1 MILGGIEMSAETMQ
15 WLNTYTLR
23 GFTETR
29 GTAWHYMLSAQ
40 GEESYHYPGAI
51 PVEDVIRRLMSWEA
65 LAVPMHYTVPE
76 IITTDGVTEA
86 RTFEAPGR
94 KVIVRSDTGE
104 VLGVFRDSY
113 EIHQFSEWL
122 VDGIAGLIDTSKGDL
137 AIGSAGLLKGGAV
150 GWVQVDMPENITT
163 PEGVEFRPHLFA
175 TTSHDG
181 SLATTYGKS
190 VTAIVCD
197 NTLSAALGESGEK
210 FSVRHSKNSG
220 LRIND
225 ARDALNM
232 IHTVESDFA
241 EEVAKL
247 TKIKVTGPKFSKFLD
262 LWAPIP
268 TDETAKNG
276 RVDPRA
282 VTLAERKR
290 ETFTGLYT
298 SDPRVTPWKGTG
310 FGVLQADNT
319 FGQHMTAVRDGSEDE
334 TKKGAK
340 RYARSIMQAA
350 DGTLDRATRE
360 ARTMLMQAVG

>member
-1 MILGGIEMSAETMQ
+1 MSRESME
-15 WLNTYTLR
+15 WLNTNTLR
-23 GFTETR
+23 GFTDSR
-29 GTAWHYMLSAQ
+29 GTAWHYMLQHQ
-40 GEESYHYPGAI
+40 GEESNHYPGAI
-51 PVEDVIRRLMSWEA
+51 PVDDVIRRLMSWQA
-65 LAVPMHYTVPE
+65 LAVGMSYTIPE
-76 IITTDGVTEA
+76 LITDDGVTEA

-150 GWVQVDMPENITT
+150 GWVQVDVPESITT

-181 SLATTYGKS
+181 SLATTFGRS

-197 NTLSAALGESGEK
+197 NTLSAAMGESGEK

-220 LRIND
+220 LRIAD
-225 ARDALNM
+225 AREALSM
-232 IHTVESDFA
+232 VHTIEADFA
-241 EEVAKL
+241 AEVAAL
-247 TKIKVTGPKFSKFLD
+247 SKIKVTAPKFSKFLD

-268 TDETAKNG
+268 TDETVKGG

-310 FGVLQADNT
+310 FGVMQAVNT
-319 FGQHMTAVRDGSEDE
+319 FGQHFTAVRDGSDDE
-334 TKKGAK
+334 KVKGAK

-350 DGTLDRATRE
+350 DGTLDRQTRE
-360 ARTMLMQAVG
+360 ARTMLMTAVS